1 MKPCFCTILILAF
14 CSFYTAD
21 CRGFAANQTKSKAT
35 RRNSETSPSRAK
47 TEKPGKAKAANT
59 TAAKPFAPSPAVA
72 EAITKLKTD
81 FANEIAIRE
90 RNIQALT
97 TELQKKQELFKQGI
111 VAKKEVQEIET
122 KLAAVRAEL
131 TARQKIVEGEIAAA
145 NNVAAEAAAAEQLA
159 KTPLRRSAYVAT
171 NALIRYNGTMAWN
184 ITDITKVSAWFVSTY
199 NHALPIS
206 AFGQTNVHNQLGF
219 DHSNSVDV
227 ALHPDSPEGEALVNY
242 LRSAGIPFLAFRQAV
257 PGSATGAHI
266 HIGYPSHRFTR

>member
-1 MKPCFCTILILAF
+1 MKPYFCTVLILAF
-14 CSFYTAD
+14 CCFYTTES
-21 CRGFAANQTKSKAT
+21 RGFAANQTKSKAT
-35 RRNSETSPSRAK
+35 RRNSATSPAHTKKSGKGKATK
-47 TEKPGKAKAANT
+47 TE
-59 TAAKPFAPSPAVA
+59 AAKPFAPSPAVA
-72 EAITKLKTD
+72 EAITKLKAD

-90 RNIQALT
+90 RNIQSLNA
-97 TELQKKQELFKQGI
+97 ELQKKQELFKQGI
-111 VAKKEVQEIET
+111 VAKKEVQELEG
-122 KLAAVRAEL
+122 KLAVVRAEL

-159 KTPLRRSAYVAT
+159 KTPLRGNTYVAT
-171 NALIRYNGTMAWN
+171 NALIRYNGSMAWN
-184 ITDITKVSAWFVSTY
+184 ITNITKVSAWFVSTY

-227 ALHPDSPEGEALVNY
+227 ALHPDSPEGLALVNY